1 MNNLRGVY
9 TIWYRDIL
17 RFWYDKMRLVG
28 SITFPL
34 LFLFVFGSGLSARMG
49 FLAPGIDFTHFM
61 FPGIIGMTVL
71 MSSFMAGMS
80 VVWDREFG
88 FLKEVLVAPISR
100 ASVAVGKT
108 LGSATVALFQGILIL
123 LFAPL
128 IGVSLSVETVLALLP
143 LMLLL
148 SVSMSSLGILLATRI
163 RSMEAFQ
170 AVMQMLMF
178 PMVFLSGVFFPL
190 QGLPVWMDVLVTINP
205 ATYGIA
211 PIRQVM
217 LGASPDSPFTI
228 KLLGHTMSLWDNI
241 TVLAVFGVIM
251 ILLAMWSFSNQE

>member
-1 MNNLRGVY
+1 
-9 TIWYRDIL
+9 
-17 RFWYDKMRLVG
+17 
-28 SITFPL
+28 
-34 LFLFVFGSGLSARMG
+34 MG

-128 IGVSLSVETVLALLP
+128 IGVSLSVGTVLALLP

-228 KLLGHTMSLWDNI
+228 NLLGHTMSLWDNI

-251 ILLAMWSFSNQE
+251 ILLAMWSFSSQE